1 MTLALLTTKLHIPS
15 PRPELVPR
23 PDLVERLES
32 GLRRK
37 LTLISAPAGFGKTT
51 LLSECAA
58 QCGQPVAWLSLDEE
72 DNDATRFWTYLIAA
86 LQTAQA
92 DLGQE
97 ALQVLQAPQPPP
109 VQSVLTPLLNDLAA
123 LSHALVLILDDY
135 HVISNQTIHDG
146 IVFLLEHQPQQLHLV
161 TSTRAD
167 PPLPIS
173 RLRARGQLT
182 EIRADDLRFTS
193 NEAAA
198 FLNEVMGL
206 DLTLKDVQ
214 ALETRT
220 EGWIAGLQ
228 LAALSMQ
235 GRKDKQAFVAA
246 FTGSH
251 HYVLEYLTEE
261 VVYRQ
266 PKAVQQFL
274 LQTSIL
280 ERLSGPLCDRVSGRD
295 DSATMLERLRRDNLF
310 VVPLDDEHHW
320 YRYHHLFADLLN
332 NLQRKKSSP
341 EHIAEL
347 HRRAS
352 KWYEQNGTPRDAI
365 KHSLQAQDFERAATL
380 IEQEIKSTLSRGSV
394 TTLVRWAEALP
405 EEIVRTQPRLRMYQG
420 WAMFLNAQGLLAQE
434 TLQDAK
440 EIVQAL
446 RPSGEKDALRGELAA
461 MLATIAAVR
470 QEMPQAIE
478 EAREALT
485 YLPEDDLTSR
495 ARANRALGVA
505 YGSIGDTNKAIQKY
519 SQAKA
524 LALAAENHFLAAEI
538 ISQLASAHVHQGRL
552 RRAAQSYQEIIDL
565 VDPVSQF
572 PPAGMGYIGLAD
584 ILLEWNDLD
593 AVEDYVDRGIALCR
607 RGGIGYSLHTA
618 YFFEQD

>member
-1 MTLALLTTKLHIPS
+1 MTLALLTTKFHIPS

-72 DNDATRFWTYLIAA
+72 DNDAIRFWTYLIAA
-86 LQTAQA
+86 LQTVQA

-135 HVISNQTIHDG
+135 HVISNRAIHDG
-146 IVFLLEHQPQQLHLV
+146 LVFLLDHQPQQLHLV

-173 RLRARGQLT
+173 RLRVRGQLT
-182 EIRADDLRFTS
+182 EIRADDLRFTA

-280 ERLSGPLCDRVSGRD
+280 ERLSGSLCDCVTEG

-310 VVPLDDEHHW
+310 VVQGDDEHHW

-352 KWYEQNGTPRDAI
+352 KWYEQNRTPRDAI

-552 RRAAQSYQEIIDL
+552 RRAAQSYQEIIEL

-593 AVEDYVDRGIALCR
+593 AVEDYVDLGITLCQ